1 MIGFSRPSRNPTG
14 QREAVGMGKAAAAGP
29 EPSKT
34 SVILEPALNQSQP
47 RLEGAEPWPAFR
59 VAGPVGQA

>member
-14 QREAVGMGKAAAAGP
+14 QREGVGMGKAAAAGP

-47 RLEGAEPWPAFR
+47 WPAFR
-59 VAGPVGQA
+59 VVGPVGQA